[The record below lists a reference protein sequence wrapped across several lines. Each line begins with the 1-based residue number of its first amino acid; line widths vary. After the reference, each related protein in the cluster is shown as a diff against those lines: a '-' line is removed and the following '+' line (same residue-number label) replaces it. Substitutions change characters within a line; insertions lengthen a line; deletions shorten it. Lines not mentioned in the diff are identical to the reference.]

1 MAKKDKKVFFLI
13 LILDKGQK
21 SLYYIIKIR
30 QKSLIRK
37 ELSML
42 ITTELAEKV
51 RIKRA
56 KNQQT
61 KKAVAEILG
70 IKPQTYTK
78 VENGDYDAPKRIY
91 QAVMSWLVEDL

>member
-1 MAKKDKKVFFLI
+1 
-13 LILDKGQK
+13 
-21 SLYYIIKIR
+21 
-30 QKSLIRK
+30 
-37 ELSML
+37 ML

-51 RIKRA
+51 RVKRA

-61 KKAVAEILG
+61 KKAVANILG

-91 QAVMSWLVEDL
+91 QAVTSWLVEDL

>member
-1 MAKKDKKVFFLI
+1 MERRD
-13 LILDKGQK
+13 
-21 SLYYIIKIR
+21 
-30 QKSLIRK
+30 
-37 ELSML
+37 EML

-51 RIKRA
+51 RVKRA

-61 KKAVAEILG
+61 KKAVAKILG

>member
-1 MAKKDKKVFFLI
+1 MSYNKKQI
-13 LILDKGQK
+13 TA
-21 SLYYIIKIR
+21 IKAVER
-30 QKSLIRK
+30 R
-37 ELSML
+37 ERML

-51 RIKRA
+51 RVKRA

>member
-1 MAKKDKKVFFLI
+1 MER
-13 LILDKGQK
+13 
-21 SLYYIIKIR
+21 R
-30 QKSLIRK
+30 QKL
-37 ELSML
+37 L
-42 ITTELAEKV
+42 ITLELAEKV
-51 RIKRA
+51 RVKRA

-91 QAVMSWLVEDL
+91 QAVMNWLVEDL